1 MRFKMKV
8 ETISYMR
15 RVNLGN
21 YEHEEVVATAK
32 VEGEEIV
39 GAILELK
46 NKVYLALGL
55 IEDNAEQT
63 QVPAVTVPEPADI
76 PPAIPEEAKAAPK
89 KRAPR
94 KAKEEVAPTVVVK
107 GSEVFEV
114 VKEGEEPKSKLVK
127 VTHYNR
133 SLEAHKVLFVELV
146 TQIKPDWRATDASK
160 ALVKQLS
167 LDMEGYPMMDNKTGK
182 ILADF
187 EQAVKGSLI

>member
-1 MRFKMKV
+1 MKV
-8 ETISYMR
+8 ETISYVR
-15 RVNLGN
+15 RVNLGDYN
-21 YEHEEVVATAK
+21 HEEVSATARI
-32 VEGEEIV
+32 EGEEIV

-55 IEDNAEQT
+55 LDYSAEQT
-63 QVPAVTVPEPADI
+63 QVPAVIVPEPADI

-94 KAKEEVAPTVVVK
+94 KAKEEV
-107 GSEVFEV
+107 
-114 VKEGEEPKSKLVK
+114 EEVK
-127 VTHYNR
+127 VVEEAPAKKESKAVTAYNR